1 MPRKSIST
9 TAAKNKAEML
19 KHLVRELKAQ
29 NSKLQQKVARLEA
42 ECITA
47 RNRIKALEKQKLP
60 PPPTK
65 MSDLEIARRIAF
77 ALNKGGLDINGK
89 PIAKRRS

>member
-29 NSKLQQKVARLEA
+29 NSKLQQKVARFEA
-42 ECITA
+42 ECVTS

-60 PPPTK
+60 PPPTP
-65 MSDLEIARRIAF
+65 MSDLDIARRIAF
-77 ALNKGGLDINGK
+77 LLNKGGLDINGK
-89 PIAKRRS
+89 PITKKTS